1 VPRNVIGGEIVTAED
16 QEFLTIAEMQ
26 RRLKIGKSKA
36 HSLVATRSIPSV
48 RIGRIVRIRTVDLE
62 RWLEDHR
69 Y

>member
-1 VPRNVIGGEIVTAED
+1 MPRKVRGGEIVTAED
-16 QEFLTIAEMQ
+16 QEFLTIADMQ

-36 HSLVATRSIPSV
+36 HALVATRSIPSV
-48 RIGRIVRIRTVDLE
+48 RIGRIVRIRRVDLE